1 VRTTGGDYQQA
12 FVIAAGVPYW
22 ATVAGLWIDAAVVAA
37 FALWL
42 ATLSTV
48 PMLPL
53 ALGLA
58 FAVGGKSLGAVAEYL
73 AKGADGDV
81 ELMRFAPFI
90 DAIQWVLPD
99 LSRLDWRA
107 WPMYGL
113 APDALAVALSLLMA
127 TVYAALLLAM
137 AVAVFR
143 RREFQ

>member
-1 VRTTGGDYQQA
+1 
-12 FVIAAGVPYW
+12 
-22 ATVAGLWIDAAVVAA
+22 
-37 FALWL
+37 
-42 ATLSTV
+42 
-48 PMLPL
+48 
-53 ALGLA
+53 
-58 FAVGGKSLGAVAEYL
+58 
-73 AKGADGDV
+73 
-81 ELMRFAPFI
+81 
-90 DAIQWVLPD
+90 